1 MRNPLDGFGSLLQRR
16 QENSGIIYTEPRD
29 SANGS
34 FIFPRT
40 WPIGFRE
47 TSTINITWSTNYEGI
62 NLYYYQRGK
71 VATSVQIATTEWYM
85 WEVKT
90 EEANV
95 TEPFVF
101 RIVNAHGTDDE
112 QLNGGFWSTS
122 FFIRRDTPAE
132 TVTSTSTSISSAFN
146 SATPT
151 RTASSVDFSSSVTT
165 SSLSSITSSTSSPLP
180 PGALESIQ
188 EAGNSLSPGTIAAIA
203 IGAVLGAA
211 IVAAVGFWYGRR
223 KIRNVP
229 PPAGPAELTAPP
241 PLPPQWKSPEPL
253 APPAELY
260 ARPPELY
267 GDRVYYEMPSNHN

>member
-1 MRNPLDGFGSLLQRR
+1 MRDPLDGFGSLLQRR
-16 QENSGIIYTEPRD
+16 QENSGIIFTEPRD

-40 WPIGFRE
+40 WPISFRE
-47 TSTINITWSTNYEGI
+47 TSTINITWTTNYEGI

-71 VATSVQIATTEWYM
+71 VATSIQIATTEWYF
-85 WEVKT
+85 WEVRT

-101 RIVNAHGTDDE
+101 RIVNAHGTNDE

-122 FFIRRDTPAE
+122 FFIRRDTPAD
-132 TVTSTSTSISSAFN
+132 TVTSASTSISSTSN

-151 RTASSVDFSSSVTT
+151 HTASSVDFSSSLTASSPT
-165 SSLSSITSSTSSPLP
+165 STTSSTSSSLP
-180 PGALESIQ
+180 PGAEEFVQGADS
-188 EAGNSLSPGTIAAIA
+188 SLSPGAIAAVVV
-203 IGAVLGAA
+203 GAVLGAA

-223 KIRNVP
+223 KIRNVR

-241 PLPPQWKSPEPL
+241 SLPPQWKSPEPP
-253 APPAELY
+253 APPVELY
-260 ARPPELY
+260 TRPPELH